1 MEQETFWTLLT
12 NAAHWEFEL
21 FLMFLF
27 DVVIGLVL
35 WPLLKKKEVHHQS
48 DDAQIAELQRQ
59 LKEIQTKLGMTP

>member
-1 MEQETFWTLLT
+1 MEHETFWTLLC
-12 NAAHWEFEL
+12 NPAHWEFEL

-35 WPLLKKKEVHHQS
+35 WPLLKKKEDHHQS

-59 LKEIQTKLGMTP
+59 LREIQDKLGIKP